1 LAPNTSG
8 EALPKGAFGK
18 WLVILFGIGCYIAGG
33 SVSTKKIFKDSN
45 IATLMWITEI
55 NRQIELQNMKK
66 AEDLCFVAAQGSFSL
81 LNTFDKNSFVYSVFS
96 VCPWVN
102 IMDKPNQT
110 ILTKAKIFYTP
121 KASKMFPEAR
131 EYLNSIKEVPITT
144 TCKLSTNTPTPQ

>member
-1 LAPNTSG
+1 MNLFKTLAIVG
-8 EALPKGAFGK
+8 
-18 WLVILFGIGCYIAGG
+18 LVILFGIGCYIAGG

-110 ILTKAKIFYTP
+110 ILTKAKMFYTH

-131 EYLNSIKEVPITT
+131 EYLNSIKEVPIPVSL
-144 TCKLSTNTPTPQ
+144 CNKSTNTPSPSKTP